1 MNMNVTEENYMKIA
15 TKKFKGLR
23 KAFLNVYKYM
33 SMCNEI
39 VYKTFCLQVATG
51 KYDGMTVYEAV
62 AAYKAW
68 DDKTANLL
76 ENKEFA

>member
-1 MNMNVTEENYMKIA
+1 MNMNVTKENYMKIA

-33 SMCNEI
+33 SMCNE
-39 VYKTFCLQVATG
+39 VAYNTFCLQVATG
-51 KYDGMTVYEAV
+51 KYDDMTVDEAV
-62 AAYKAW
+62 AAYKAL
-68 DDKTANLL
+68 DDKVTNLL

>member
-1 MNMNVTEENYMKIA
+1 MNMNITEDNYMKIA

-39 VYKTFCLQVATG
+39 TYKTFCLRVALG
-51 KYDGMTVYEAV
+51 KYDGMTVDAAVNAYKEWDEKMTKIAEAV
-62 AAYKAW
+62 
-68 DDKTANLL
+68 
-76 ENKEFA
+76 

>member
-1 MNMNVTEENYMKIA
+1 MNMNVTKENYMKIA

-39 VYKTFCLQVATG
+39 AYKTFCLQVTTG
-51 KYDGMTVYEAV
+51 KYDGMAVNDAV

-68 DDKTANLL
+68 DEKMTEIA
-76 ENKEFA
+76 EAV

>member
-1 MNMNVTEENYMKIA
+1 MNVTKDNYMKIA

-33 SMCNEI
+33 GMCEQIQYN
-39 VYKTFCLQVATG
+39 TFCLQVAIG
-51 KYDGMTVYEAV
+51 KYDGMSVDEAV

-68 DDKTANLL
+68 DDKMTNLID
-76 ENKEFA
+76 NKEC